1 MSFIKANLIL
11 IPTPIDDDSPLESV
25 ARDLLMANALSEDS
39 VILVEEHKACRRR
52 WLHWGLPREAI
63 EKFVLYNE
71 HTRDE
76 LNPNIISMLQS
87 GKTAYLMSDCGLPA
101 FCDPGTSLVALCHES
116 DLKVTSTPF
125 ANSIALAVSLSGI
138 SHDRFIFEGFVAKG
152 SERAQ
157 DLKRIMRQK
166 EVSILMDTPYRMKKL
181 LEELASINGNREAFL
196 AMDLN
201 KQDEQLLKGTIGDL
215 SKRAPE
221 EKREF
226 ILVLGNL

>member
-1 MSFIKANLIL
+1 MSSIKANLIL

-101 FCDPGTSLVALCHES
+101 FCDPGTSLVALCHERA
-116 DLKVTSTPF
+116 LQVTSTPF

-181 LEELASINGNREAFL
+181 LEE
-196 AMDLN
+196 
-201 KQDEQLLKGTIGDL
+201 
-215 SKRAPE
+215 
-221 EKREF
+221 
-226 ILVLGNL
+226 